1 LGAKISVHQ
10 LRTFERQSP
19 MLSEQ
24 PALAPHGMVACA
36 HYLAT
41 QAGVQMLTQGGNA
54 VDAAIAANAVMTV
67 VYPTTCSAGGD
78 IFLLIWDTKTQQIY
92 ALNGSGRAPQG
103 MTPQYFAARG
113 MSQIPERGPLSINVP
128 GAVDGWF
135 EVLERF
141 GSLPAEQIF
150 APAIALAEEGMPVT
164 AKLSKWLERTA
175 PLLQQWENS
184 AATYLPGKRPPRPG
198 ERLRQPNLARTY
210 RLLAREGR
218 DAFYRGPIGR
228 AIADY
233 IQQCGGVLSME
244 DLANHR
250 SDWVAPLSTTYRG
263 YEVYEF
269 PPNSQGIVALEMLN
283 ILEGFDLNALG
294 YQSAE
299 YLHLLLEA
307 KKLAFAD
314 RDRYISDPAFVDIPV
329 ERLLS
334 KHYAGELRARIHPER
349 AMPWFGGER
358 EKEGDTMYLCTAD
371 AQGNVVSLIQ
381 SLYMGIGSGLVGGD
395 TGVALHN
402 RGSYFSLDP
411 RHVNYL
417 QPGKRTMHTLMPGMV
432 LRDGRPYMAIGTM
445 GGDAQPQ
452 IHAQLLTAMLD
463 FGLNPQQAIAAPRWH
478 SGRAYL
484 DERGGPLPGQSAVD
498 EYLDTTIAEVVE
510 LEDRFPPHVA
520 EQLAGLGHHIH
531 MLGPWEDTMGHA
543 QAIVFD
549 PASQFFTGAADPRC
563 DGLAMGY

>member
-1 LGAKISVHQ
+1 
-10 LRTFERQSP
+10 

-41 QAGVQMLTQGGNA
+41 QAGVQILTQGGNA

-78 IFLLIWDTKTQQIY
+78 LFLLIWDAQTDQLF

-103 MTPQYFAARG
+103 MTPEYFAAHG
-113 MSQIPERGPLSINVP
+113 MTQIPERGPLSINVP

-135 EVLERF
+135 TALERF

-164 AKLSKWLERTA
+164 AKLSAWLERSA
-175 PLLQQWENS
+175 ALLRQWEHG
-184 AATYLPGKRPPRPG
+184 AATYLPENRPPRPG

-228 AIADY
+228 TITET
-233 IQQCGGVLSME
+233 IQQCGGVLNVQ
-244 DLANHR
+244 DLAAHR
-250 SDWVAPLSTTYRG
+250 SDWVTPLCTGYRG
-263 YEVYEF
+263 YQVYEF
-269 PPNSQGIVALEMLN
+269 PPNSQGLVALEMLN
-283 ILEGFDLNALG
+283 ILEGYDLQALG

-314 RDRYISDPAFVDIPV
+314 RDRYLSDPAFVDIPV
-329 ERLLS
+329 EHLLS
-334 KHYAGELRARIHPER
+334 KTYAGELRTHIDPRHARPLQEGR
-349 AMPWFGGER
+349 AEP
-358 EKEGDTMYLCTAD
+358 EGDTMYLCTAD
-371 AQGNVVSLIQ
+371 ARGNVVSLIQ
-381 SLYMGIGSGLVGGD
+381 SLYMGIGSGLIGGD

-411 RHVNYL
+411 RHANYL

-432 LRDGRPYMAIGTM
+432 LRDGHPHMAIGTM

-452 IHAQLLTAMLD
+452 IHVQLLTAMLD
-463 FGLNPQQAIAAPRWH
+463 FRLNPQQAIAAARWH

-484 DERGGPLPGQSAVD
+484 DERGAFLPGQRGVD
-498 EYLDTTIAEVVE
+498 GDADPAIAEVVE
-510 LEDRFPPHVA
+510 IENRFPPQVA
-520 EQLAGLGHHIH
+520 AQLAELGHHIH
-531 MLGPWEDTMGHA
+531 LLGPWEDAMGHA
-543 QAIVFD
+543 QAIVCD
-549 PASQFFTGAADPRC
+549 PENQILAGAADPRC

>member
-1 LGAKISVHQ
+1 
-10 LRTFERQSP
+10 

-54 VDAAIAANAVMTV
+54 IDAAIAANAVMTV

-78 IFLLIWDTKTQQIY
+78 IFLLIWDAKTQQLY

-103 MTPQYFAARG
+103 MTPEYFAARG

-164 AKLSKWLERTA
+164 AKLSTWLERTA

-184 AATYLPGKRPPRPG
+184 AATYLPGNRPPRPG
-198 ERLRQPNLARTY
+198 ARLRQPNLARTY

-233 IQQCGGVLSME
+233 IQQCGGVLSVE

-250 SDWVAPLSTTYRG
+250 SDWVSPLSTSYRG

-269 PPNSQGIVALEMLN
+269 PPNSQGMVALEMLN
-283 ILEGFDLNALG
+283 ILEGYDLNALG

-314 RDRYISDPAFVDIPV
+314 RDQYISDPAFVDIPV

-334 KHYAGELRARIHPER
+334 KHYAGELRARIDPER
-349 AMPWFGGER
+349 AMPYFIGER

-432 LRDGRPYMAIGTM
+432 LRDGRPHMAIGTM

-452 IHAQLLTAMLD
+452 IHVQLLTAMLD

-484 DERGGPLPGQSAVD
+484 DGRGGSLPGQRGVD
-498 EYLDTTIAEVVE
+498 EHLDTTIAEVVE

-531 MLGPWEDTMGHA
+531 LLGPWEDAMGHA

-549 PASQFFTGAADPRC
+549 PVSQIFAGAADPRC

>member
-1 LGAKISVHQ
+1 
-10 LRTFERQSP
+10 

-78 IFLLIWDTKTQQIY
+78 IFVLIWDAQTHQLY

-103 MTPQYFAARG
+103 MTPEYFAARG
-113 MSQIPERGPLSINVP
+113 MAQIPERGPLSINVP

-164 AKLSKWLERTA
+164 AKLSTWLERTA

-184 AATYLPGKRPPRPG
+184 AATYLPEKRPPRPG

-233 IQQCGGVLSME
+233 VQQCGGVLNVE

-250 SDWVAPLSTTYRG
+250 SDWVSPLSTSYRG

-283 ILEGFDLNALG
+283 ILEGYDLKRLG
-294 YQSAE
+294 YQSVE

-334 KHYAGELRARIHPER
+334 KSYAEQQRARIDLKR
-349 AMPWFGGER
+349 AARHVGPGL

-371 AQGNVVSLIQ
+371 RYGNVVSLIQ
-381 SLYMGIGSGLVGGD
+381 SLYSSFGSGIVGGN
-395 TGVALHN
+395 TGVILHN

-417 QPGKRTMHTLMPGMV
+417 QPGKRTMHTLTPALIFHDGAPYIV
-432 LRDGRPYMAIGTM
+432 LGSM
-445 GGDAQPQ
+445 GADAQPQ
-452 IHAQLLTAMLD
+452 IHIQLISALLD
-463 FGLNPQQAIAAPRWH
+463 FGLNVQQAISAPRWR
-478 SGRAYL
+478 SGRF
-484 DERGGPLPGQSAVD
+484 QSAAAAEALEIAAQADVD
-498 EYLDTTIAEVVE
+498 EYLSDAISEGVM
-510 LEDRFPPHVA
+510 LEDRFPDQVSTALSRSEEH
-520 EQLAGLGHHIH
+520 
-531 MLGPWEDTMGHA
+531 
-543 QAIVFD
+543 
-549 PASQFFTGAADPRC
+549 
-563 DGLAMGY
+563 